1 MRTLGIGCACLF
13 SLVLFAQSSGS
24 GVPSTAAQVTFNKHI
39 LPILQQK
46 CQSCHRPGEAAP
58 MSFLSYQTTRPWAR
72 AMKTAVTTRKMP
84 PGGLDPRY
92 GDFLEDYTLT
102 DKQIETIVNWADGG
116 AVEGDPGDAPPPVRW
131 VEGWRS
137 KPDVVIEA
145 PPFDVPATGWVENLD
160 IILPTP
166 FKRDAWVRT
175 IEIRPGMP
183 AVVHHAGVRFVPHRD
198 GVEYGVPVWR
208 DIKRDENGVH
218 VPDQEKAALV
228 SFCSDDSKKAC
239 PVDEKQFHGLNGGG
253 GFDGFYRPG
262 GTPLDYAYYGTAYLI
277 PANSDIVINLHY
289 NPNGRAVTDATKI
302 GFTLAPEPARQ
313 LRMVA
318 LSPRGRGG
326 PGDRDNGS
334 NELTERNNA
343 AERAWFRIPAG
354 DPNWLAPPADMLFDA
369 DTELAVMSI
378 HMHER
383 GKDMTY
389 TLLYPDGRTEVILN
403 QPGYDFNWQ
412 MTYNLRNTIKIP
424 KGSKLRVIAHYNNS
438 ASNRYN
444 RNPNIDVYWGEQS
457 WEEMMAPWVGLI
469 VNRGVDLNKVLV
481 RNPGDEKTF
490 FARIGK

>member
-1 MRTLGIGCACLF
+1 
-13 SLVLFAQSSGS
+13 
-24 GVPSTAAQVTFNKHI
+24 
-39 LPILQQK
+39 
-46 CQSCHRPGEAAP
+46 
-58 MSFLSYQTTRPWAR
+58 
-72 AMKTAVTTRKMP
+72 
-84 PGGLDPRY
+84 
-92 GDFLEDYTLT
+92 
-102 DKQIETIVNWADGG
+102 
-116 AVEGDPGDAPPPVRW
+116 
-131 VEGWRS
+131 
-137 KPDVVIEA
+137 
-145 PPFDVPATGWVENLD
+145 
-160 IILPTP
+160 
-166 FKRDAWVRT
+166 
-175 IEIRPGMP
+175 
-183 AVVHHAGVRFVPHRD
+183 
-198 GVEYGVPVWR
+198 
-208 DIKRDENGVH
+208 
-218 VPDQEKAALV
+218 
-228 SFCSDDSKKAC
+228 
-239 PVDEKQFHGLNGGG
+239 
-253 GFDGFYRPG
+253 
-262 GTPLDYAYYGTAYLI
+262 
-277 PANSDIVINLHY
+277 
-289 NPNGRAVTDATKI
+289 
-302 GFTLAPEPARQ
+302 
-313 LRMVA
+313 MVA

-424 KGSKLRVIAHYNNS
+424 KGTKLRVIAHYNNS

-444 RNPNIDVYWGEQS
+444 RNPNTDVYWGEQS

-469 VNRGVDLNKVLV
+469 VNRDVDLNKVLV